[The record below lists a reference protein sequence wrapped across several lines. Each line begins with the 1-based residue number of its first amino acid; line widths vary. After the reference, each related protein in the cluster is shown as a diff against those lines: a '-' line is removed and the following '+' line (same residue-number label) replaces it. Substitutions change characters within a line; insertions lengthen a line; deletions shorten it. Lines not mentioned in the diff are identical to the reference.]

1 MKAIVTLGLAGGF
14 LFAVRGWI
22 SLLLVVWVAG
32 RISHGLAMALFKE
45 CLKAGGL
52 PNQCD
57 LWKFLHHRSITRWHI
72 ALGFHG

>member
-1 MKAIVTLGLAGGF
+1 MKAIVTLGLGGGI

-45 CLKAGGL
+45 CLKAGWFDEARCRGGNRCL
-52 PNQCD
+52 
-57 LWKFLHHRSITRWHI
+57 
-72 ALGFHG
+72 